1 LSAISPPS
9 MMSFRPPRASIV
21 LPVVDALAHTLQ
33 RMFRL
38 RLGVVLLLALVLVAC
53 SANASCKPCKSGL
66 TFVLD
71 RIAGSLSRGTQADI
85 SICVD
90 GTCKTETVTRDAAS
104 HSVFVEA
111 GGLGGKSVH
120 TITVRSK
127 SGTTI
132 DGSYTG
138 PIEMIDN
145 SSSAK
150 CSNVCKVGVVKVEDN
165 GTPVPGVPSKA
176 TASSVAPS
184 TTAPG

>member
-1 LSAISPPS
+1 
-9 MMSFRPPRASIV
+9 MFRP
-21 LPVVDALAHTLQ
+21 
-33 RMFRL
+33 
-38 RLGVVLLLALVLVAC
+38 RLGVVVLLALVLVAC
-53 SANASCKPCKSGL
+53 SANASSCKPCKSGL

-90 GTCKTETVTRDAAS
+90 GNCKTEIVTRDASS

-111 GGLGGKSVH
+111 GGLGDRSDH

-127 SGTTI
+127 SGSTI
-132 DGSYTG
+132 DGSYKG
-138 PIEMIDN
+138 PIEVIDN
-145 SSSAK
+145 SSGAK

-165 GTPVPGVPSKA
+165 GTPVPGVPSKP